1 MIQPTPGQPTAP
13 ETADGQP
20 RLEQPQWTVGT
31 ALAAFVL
38 SVLVV
43 PAIVALPLAIVTL
56 VAMRRTA
63 GHWRGLA
70 VAATVISSVSLFMVL
85 PTATFLLVTAGD
97 VQRNDSGVVVKGG
110 TVEVFEAR
118 VGDCFTEDDQNAL
131 YTLDLVPCREAHG
144 SEIYALPM
152 LTGEYPGD
160 REIEELA
167 EQLCADEFSQYV
179 GAELKDSTLLFS
191 YFYPDRQAW
200 SNPANLHLVCFV
212 TDKDGE
218 QIHGSVKGSGR

>member
-1 MIQPTPGQPTAP
+1 MIPPTPGQTPVSPRA
-13 ETADGQP
+13 EGQP
-20 RLEQPQWTVGT
+20 QQEQPPWTAKT
-31 ALAAFVL
+31 ALTAFVL

-63 GHWRGLA
+63 GHRRGLA
-70 VAATVISSVSLFMVL
+70 VAATVISAVSLFIVL
-85 PTATFLLVTAGD
+85 PTATFLLVTAD
-97 VQRNDSGVVVKGG
+97 QVQRNEAGVVVKGG
-110 TVEVFEAR
+110 TVDVFEAR
-118 VGDCFTEDDQNAL
+118 VGDCFTEDEQNEL
-131 YTLDLVPCREAHG
+131 LTLDLVPCREAHG

-160 REIEELA
+160 REIEDLA
-167 EQLCADEFSQYV
+167 EQLCADDFSPYV
-179 GAELKDSTLLFS
+179 GAELKDSTLIYS

-212 TDKDGE
+212 TDKDGK